1 MFKKAK
7 SYLSPLLNIINY
19 QSEHKNYSDNKYGKY
34 SRITN
39 DKYREMLTSWQV
51 PAIKK
56 YCGDL
61 TDTVFLDVGA
71 GDIVLGEKLKEI
83 GNPKIFYVQ
92 DLSKPSLESGITR
105 LTKKGIDTNR
115 FVTMASD
122 DFNFDLIT
130 DQTVD
135 NAFSNSLFSHLSL
148 NNILLCLKKL
158 CPKMKKGAKYFS
170 SMIVCPNKD
179 DVKPYDW
186 SFLNS
191 GVLKKITS
199 YSSKD
204 PFHYSKETI
213 FKLSSFSTG
222 FNVIEIHE
230 DYGHP
235 FQKLVEFQKI

>member
-1 MFKKAK
+1 MFRKAK
-7 SYLSPLLNIINY
+7 NNLYRLLNSIRYQTGFSNY
-19 QSEHKNYSDNKYGKY
+19 LENNYGKY
-34 SRITN
+34 ARITN
-39 DKYREMLTSWQV
+39 DEYRERLTSWQV

-105 LTKKGIDTNR
+105 LNKKGIDTNS
-115 FVTMASD
+115 FITMASV
-122 DFNFDLIT
+122 DFDFDLIP

-148 NNILLCLKKL
+148 NTILLCLKKL
-158 CPKMKKGAKYFS
+158 SPKMKKGAKYFS
-170 SMIVCPNKD
+170 SMIVCPNKND
-179 DVKPYDW
+179 LKPYDW
-186 SFLNS
+186 SFLNTKGS
-191 GVLKKITS
+191 NIIS
-199 YSSKD
+199 YPEKD
-204 PFHYSKETI
+204 PFHYKEETI
-213 FKLSSFSTG
+213 FKISSYNTG
-222 FNVIEIHE
+222 FNVIEIHD